1 MIKIKDISQIAAKI
15 IYDIYREHPSSYFNF
30 KKFFEVLKENNQELT
45 KNDFIVM
52 MNYLEEKRLIKTEKF
67 IGSEMSWLFKP
78 TAILIDKIEG

>member
-1 MIKIKDISQIAAKI
+1 MIKIKEISQTAAKI
-15 IYDIYREHPSSYFNF
+15 IYNIYRERPSSYFNF
-30 KKFFEVLKENNQELT
+30 KTFFEILKEDIQELT

-78 TAILIDKIEG
+78 TAILIDEIER